1 MIRVLVVEDE
11 RALAGALE
19 VAIDVQADLDCVGA
33 VRTVEEAVKVATKQL
48 PDVVLMDIHLP
59 GADGI
64 EGTWQIKAVHPA
76 ARVLILTA
84 DATVDLLT
92 AAAAAGAAG
101 FLAKDSSFADILA
114 AIRTPVGEK
123 ILVEASTLAALV
135 EAQVDGGQ
143 RPAHPAGNWAGL
155 TAREQE
161 VLALM
166 AEGHDPRAIADRLV
180 LSVHTVRGHVKN
192 VMTKVGAHSQLET
205 VVVATRTGLL
215 TARRRT

>member
-19 VAIDVQADLDCVGA
+19 VAIDVQSDLDCVGA
-33 VRTVEEAVKVATKQL
+33 VRTVEEAVHLATQQA

-64 EGTWQIKAVHPA
+64 EGTWRLKALHPQV
-76 ARVLILTA
+76 RVLILTA
-84 DATVDLLT
+84 DATADLLT

-123 ILVEASTLAALV
+123 ILVETSTLSALV
-135 EAQVDGGQ
+135 ERQAAGARQRDQPVD
-143 RPAHPAGNWAGL
+143 NWAGL
-155 TAREQE
+155 TAREEE

-166 AEGHDPRAIADRLV
+166 AEGLDPRAIAERLV

-192 VMTKVGAHSQLET
+192 VMAKVGAHSQLET

-215 TARRRT
+215 TARRQS